1 MNTKKAGNIIAQIN
15 EKVNNWQSYTEET
28 KVKPEL
34 RDAINK
40 TLIILDSQGR

>member
-28 KVKPEL
+28 KVEPEL

-40 TLIILDSQGR
+40 ILIILDSQGR

>member
-1 MNTKKAGNIIAQIN
+1 MNIKKAGNIITQIN
-15 EKVNNWQSYTEET
+15 ETVKNWQSYAEEI

-40 TLIILDSQGR
+40 TLINSDRIS